1 MNITYFDAVALNA
14 LCEKVEN
21 RVVSLK
27 TAYKISKLSKKI
39 AEELV
44 FYNQKFNNIISK
56 YAETDTEGALILNED
71 KTGVKIQEQYL
82 IQCSSEL
89 KELQNFEIIIDDL
102 SFNLEELEN
111 LNLSVKDIGILMPFI
126 KE

>member
-21 RVVSLK
+21 KVVSLK

-39 AEELV
+39 AEEMV
-44 FYNQKFNNIISK
+44 FYNQKFSQIITK
-56 YAETDTEGALILNED
+56 YAEINDEGVPILNED
-71 KTGVKIQEQYL
+71 KTGVKIKEQFL
-82 IQCSSEL
+82 TQCTNEL
-89 KELQNFEIIIDDL
+89 RELQNLEIVIDEL
-102 SFNLEELEN
+102 SFDLNELEN
-111 LNLSVKDIGILMPFI
+111 LELSVKDIGILMPFI